1 MTAKDGI
8 PFSVFSTSTDLRR
21 ALKSDGFTDLPKS
34 AHTIKKIVI
43 GYSQKI
49 KSTENEHVLDL
60 KRIGRKFSVTFDEWS
75 SIKNRRYM
83 NVILHGKPQEFW
95 NLGLIRIHGS
105 LPAEKCLEMVANKLR
120 LLNLSLENDIVCII
134 TDGSSVM
141 TKIGRLSPTYQQLC
155 FAHGIQL
162 GVLDV
167 LYKKINQTPEADESE
182 NENLDNLAPCEDDSC
197 CDSDSDSEEI
207 DEDEDED
214 LVISHTLRP
223 VIDKVRTI
231 VRMFRRS
238 PLKNEILQTYIKQE
252 FGKELSLILDCKT
265 RWNSLVAMLERFY
278 TVQAS
283 IKKALVDVR
292 SDAHLKDWE
301 LARISDIVDA
311 LKPIEA
317 TIEALCRRDAN
328 LLTADTAL
336 NFMIQKL
343 DMQQSGLA
351 LELGVAL
358 RTRIEERRTEL
369 SGLFKY
375 LHTGQYINSEQD
387 EIFSIPKPTKICSLI
402 RNIIC
407 RLRGMNDDASELQE
421 GETNIIEKP
430 GPSQVKKF
438 KSDLTT
444 ELNKAISAALSSSPL
459 HKVQPEK
466 SLTTTI
472 KKEMKL
478 FEDGGKRGFH
488 LELAYEFLIGIVPT
502 SVESE
507 RAFSSSGYLCNKLRS
522 SMRDDTLDHL
532 CFLRS
537 HFQKID

>member
-1 MTAKDGI
+1 MYNAK
-8 PFSVFSTSTDLRR
+8 
-21 ALKSDGFTDLPKS
+21 
-34 AHTIKKIVI
+34 
-43 GYSQKI
+43 
-49 KSTENEHVLDL
+49 
-60 KRIGRKFSVTFDEWS
+60 
-75 SIKNRRYM
+75 
-83 NVILHGKPQEFW
+83 NV
-95 NLGLIRIHGS
+95 
-105 LPAEKCLEMVANKLR
+105 
-120 LLNLSLENDIVCII
+120 
-134 TDGSSVM
+134 
-141 TKIGRLSPTYQQLC
+141 C
-155 FAHGIQL
+155 FL
-162 GVLDV
+162 
-167 LYKKINQTPEADESE
+167 
-182 NENLDNLAPCEDDSC
+182 
-197 CDSDSDSEEI
+197 EI